1 MQRSVDVEPT
11 PVEPHDLAYVLFTS
25 GSTGEPKGVEL
36 THDAVMNTI
45 EFINGRYKLGPSDRS
60 LALASLEADM
70 SVLEI
75 FAILRAGGAVVVV
88 DEVQRRDPDAWANL
102 IQNHSVTFLNWMP
115 GWLDML
121 LEVGGKRL
129 ATLRVV
135 LLGGDWVRP
144 ELIRGLRNSAPTA
157 RVAGL
162 GGATETAVHGTI
174 CEVDDPPAHWTSIP
188 YGVPFPNNACRVAA
202 ADGSDCPDWVPGE
215 LWFSGRGIA
224 RGYRGRPDLT
234 AEKFVEYDGR
244 TWYRT
249 GDLVRYHP
257 DGTLEFVG
265 RIDHRIKI
273 SGYRI
278 ELGEVEAALKRIPHI
293 DAAVATVVPGD
304 VLAALVRTDDPS
316 LDSQAVAA
324 ALTEI
329 VPAHMIPKII
339 VVSER
344 IPFTVNGKLDRKAV
358 ARLLAE
364 AELPAADVYRPAS
377 TPLESALVAIVG
389 EVLGVAADT
398 IGIDDDFFSLGGDS
412 VLATQVVARVRD
424 WLDTPTA
431 LVTDMF
437 AARCVSKLA
446 ERLVSREPDADR
458 LNMVAEVYLEVA
470 GMDSAA
476 VLSELAG
483 G

>member
-1 MQRSVDVEPT
+1 VEFVDSR
-11 PVEPHDLAYVLFTS
+11 F
-25 GSTGEPKGVEL
+25 G
-36 THDAVMNTI
+36 
-45 EFINGRYKLGPSDRS
+45 LGPSDRS

-75 FAILRAGGAVVVV
+75 FAILRAGGAVVAV
-88 DEVQRRDPDAWANL
+88 EEAQRRDPDVWANL
-102 IQNHSVTFLNWMP
+102 IQKHSVTFLNWMP

-121 LEVGGKRL
+121 LKVGGDRL

-144 ELIRGLRNSAPTA
+144 ELIRGLRKSAPA
-157 RVAGL
+157 VRAAGL

-188 YGVPFPNNACRVAA
+188 YGTPFPNNACRVAA

-249 GDLVRYHP
+249 GDLVRYQA

-278 ELGEVEAALKRIPHI
+278 ELGEIEAALKRVPRI
-293 DAAVATVVPGD
+293 DAAVAAVIPGEPD

-339 VVSER
+339 VVSDQ
-344 IPFTVNGKLDRKAV
+344 IPFTVNGKLDRKA
-358 ARLLAE
+358 AGRLLAD
-364 AELPAADVYRPAS
+364 AELPAANAYRPAS

-389 EVLGVAADT
+389 EVLDVSSDT

-412 VLATQVVARVRD
+412 VLATQVIARVRD
-424 WLDTPTA
+424 WLDTPTV

-437 AARCVSKLA
+437 AARCVARLA

-476 VLSELAG
+476 VMSELAG

>member
-1 MQRSVDVEPT
+1 MRPTAVD
-11 PVEPHDLAYVLFTS
+11 PHALAYVLFTS

-36 THDAVMNTI
+36 THDAVMNTV
-45 EFINGRYKLGPSDRS
+45 EFINGHYGIGPTDRS

-88 DEVQRRDPDAWANL
+88 DEQQRRDPDTWARADRD
-102 IQNHSVTFLNWMP
+102 STRVTFLNWMP

-121 LEVGGKRL
+121 LEVGGSRL
-129 ATLRVV
+129 STLRVV

-144 ELIRGLRNSAPTA
+144 ELIRGLRKSAPA
-157 RVAGL
+157 VRAAGL

-174 CEVDDPPAHWTSIP
+174 CEVDDPPAHWTSVP
-188 YGVPFPNNACRVAA
+188 FGTPFPNNACRVVA

-249 GDLVRYHP
+249 GDLVRYQP

-278 ELGEVEAALKRIPHI
+278 ELGEVEAALKRVPAWTRRC
-293 DAAVATVVPGD
+293 AAVIGSGD
-304 VLAALVRTDDPS
+304 VLAALVRAEDPGV
-316 LDSQAVAA
+316 DSRTVAA
-324 ALTEI
+324 ALADM
-329 VPAHMIPKII
+329 VPAHMIPKVI
-339 VVSER
+339 VVTDR
-344 IPFTVNGKLDRKAV
+344 IPFTVAGKIDRKAV
-358 ARLLAE
+358 ARQLAD
-364 AELPAADVYRPAS
+364 AEVPAAQAYRAPS
-377 TPLESALVAIVG
+377 TPLESALVRDRRRG
-389 EVLGVAADT
+389 PRYHET
-398 IGIDDDFFSLGGDS
+398 IGVDDDFFSLGGDS
-412 VLATQVVARVRD
+412 VLATQVIARVRD
-424 WLDTPTA
+424 WLDTPTV

-437 AARCVSKLA
+437 AARCVSGL
-446 ERLVSREPDADR
+446 ADR
-458 LNMVAEVYLEVA
+458 LLRRES
-470 GMDSAA
+470 DS
-476 VLSELAG
+476 
-483 G
+483 